1 MARQGLANLFPD
13 HPTAIL
19 GDSAPESRLRQAL
32 CHGREVKLLV
42 LVHGDNLL
50 IPSYAIWELVQDF
63 PNPIFH
69 CSCFK

>member
-13 HPTAIL
+13 HPTAIP
-19 GDSAPESRLRQAL
+19 GDSTPESRLRQAL
-32 CHGREVKLLV
+32 CHRREVKLLV